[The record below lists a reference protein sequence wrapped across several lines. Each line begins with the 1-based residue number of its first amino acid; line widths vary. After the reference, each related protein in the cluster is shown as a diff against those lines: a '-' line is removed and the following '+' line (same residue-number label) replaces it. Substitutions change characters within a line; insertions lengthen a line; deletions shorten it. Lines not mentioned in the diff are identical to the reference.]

1 MSNSRQTRAISEGS
15 YLSSNHVRMS
25 VPVVSTEISAAT
37 YQGIKSII
45 RRTKSREALAL
56 RRASQKIKQERE
68 QRSVA
73 LAVGA
78 NNVGEFDGKEGQFQS
93 KTRTKEK
100 MKAKITDLK
109 NELNKLLRQR
119 TELEKTMQHQWKE
132 KINNFEQSSL
142 KQEKEE
148 MNELRKEHE
157 RELRHLMETI
167 AMQGQPAA
175 EEMTRKGKR
184 KAAREDVDES
194 RKKSR
199 KFGNEYTSGLSKD
212 ELHNETSVVGLGKSR
227 DTDLDKDNGP
237 VNGDAENEEVSLPSA
252 EKAKELKEIQ
262 NEMGHLNKTKSQ
274 MIWLLKQVITAE
286 KKQKLRK

>member
-1 MSNSRQTRAISEGS
+1 
-15 YLSSNHVRMS
+15 MS

-73 LAVGA
+73 LAAGVA
-78 NNVGEFDGKEGQFQS
+78 NVGDFDGKEGQFQS
-93 KTRTKEK
+93 KTRTREK

-119 TELEKTMQHQWKE
+119 TELEKTVQHQWKE
-132 KINNFEQSSL
+132 KINDFEQSSL
-142 KQEKEE
+142 KQEQEE
-148 MNELRKEHE
+148 VNELRKEHE
-157 RELRHLMETI
+157 RELRQLMETMK
-167 AMQGQPAA
+167 ATQGQPAA
-175 EEMTRKGKR
+175 EEMTGKGKR
-184 KAAREDVDES
+184 RAAREDVDES

-199 KFGNEYTSGLSKD
+199 KVGKKCTAGLTKD
-212 ELHNETSVVGLGKSR
+212 GLHDETSVVGLGKSR

-237 VNGDAENEEVSLPSA
+237 VNGDAENEEVSLLSV

-262 NEMGHLNKTKSQ
+262 NKMDHLNKTKSQ

-286 KKQKLRK
+286 KKQKLRE